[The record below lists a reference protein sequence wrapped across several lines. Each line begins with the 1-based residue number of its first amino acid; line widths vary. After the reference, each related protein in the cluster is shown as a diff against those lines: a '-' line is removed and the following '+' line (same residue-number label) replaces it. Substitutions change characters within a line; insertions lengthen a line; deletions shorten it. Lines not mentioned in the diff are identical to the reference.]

1 MHADD
6 EYVGIDDYLTS
17 IKVMA
22 LAIYEWCN
30 AAPIIEARKA
40 IAMAWAPPAQ

>member
-6 EYVGIDDYLTS
+6 EYVSIDDYLTS

-22 LAIYEWCN
+22 LAIHDWCN
-30 AAPIIEARKA
+30 AEPLRRSA
-40 IAMAWAPPAQ
+40 